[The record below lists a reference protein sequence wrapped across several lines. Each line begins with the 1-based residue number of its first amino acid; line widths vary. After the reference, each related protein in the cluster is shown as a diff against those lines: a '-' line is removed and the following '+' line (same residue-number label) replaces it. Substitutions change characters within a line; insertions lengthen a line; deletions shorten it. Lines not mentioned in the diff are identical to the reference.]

1 MGERATLDTL
11 YLAEQ
16 RRYRRLEVSL
26 PVWLAEEGDF
36 KGPGVTQWSLG
47 YTRDISLGGARII
60 VPNGEEQRWRDV
72 SLRNGV
78 CLLRFDAPGC
88 GAGQTITGRV
98 KHTQGDENTGRVW
111 LGIEYDEGCE
121 AEKATSVRA
130 GLRTVKVRQR
140 WQGAF
145 VLAMMVAGWFALA
158 VASLNDDI
166 KQRDVQIQYLKNEH
180 RRLERSLIER
190 SLNAAPQRPHR
201 ARQPLG

>member
-1 MGERATLDTL
+1 MGERATLDAL

-47 YTRDISLGGARII
+47 YTRNISMGGVKVT
-60 VPNGEEQRWRDV
+60 VPNGEEQRWRDI
-72 SLRNGV
+72 SLRDGA

-88 GAGQTITGRV
+88 GANQYITGRV
-98 KHTQGDENTGRVW
+98 KHTQRDEHTGRVW

-130 GLRTVKVRQR
+130 GLRTVKIRQR

-145 VLAMMVAGWFALA
+145 VLALMVAGWLALT
-158 VASLNDDI
+158 VASLSNDI
-166 KQRDVQIQYLKNEH
+166 EQRDAQIQFLENEQ
-180 RRLERSLIER
+180 RRLERSL
-190 SLNAAPQRPHR
+190 NAASQRPQRT
-201 ARQPLG
+201 Q